1 MSFIASLIR
10 NPNFRGSQGGGT
22 RPRIEGQREGGGIFP
37 QCNIC
42 LNSLA
47 DGTLLD
53 PWRRN
58 QQEKLVKNFFGG
70 NDQSVGQNVKHL
82 GDKKIN
88 E

>member
-1 MSFIASLIR
+1 M
-10 NPNFRGSQGGGT
+10 
-22 RPRIEGQREGGGIFP
+22 
-37 QCNIC
+37 
-42 LNSLA
+42 NSLA

-82 GDKKIN
+82 GDKKMN
-88 E
+88 EWIVNTGKGNMPSK